1 MNLIVLGKK
10 IQAGFDKRGRLFFSR
25 RKAYSLRKKII
36 KEKNNQVVD
45 NKLKKDLKAYSKDTF
60 GNSAY
65 WPWLALY
72 TEIRGEFKHGWLPD
86 DYYTVI
92 FLDEYCPEDAR
103 ISNYKTF
110 DHRLFPGF
118 ALEPVLVKISGQFY
132 DSNKRELT
140 IHEAQELLTGYGEEV
155 VVKED
160 SQLGGSSVKFIES
173 TNIKLSSFFHL
184 PNFIIQPLIKQH
196 ETLNKLSH
204 NAVSTVRIIT
214 FLNKNG
220 EIETKYTNFRFGVGD
235 SRVDN
240 TSAGGGFCFI
250 DADGYLSEVAFDG
263 MGMELGNKH
272 SDTAFKFKNIKIP
285 NYDIILESC
294 IKSHRHYPYVKII
307 GWDVAVNKKGNPV
320 LLEWNADPGLWLSEA
335 LIGPRFEDDF

>member
-10 IQAGFDKRGRLFFSR
+10 IQAGINKRGRLFFSR
-25 RKAYSLRKKII
+25 RKAHSLRKKLI
-36 KEKNNQVVD
+36 KEKNHQVVD
-45 NKLKKDLKAYSKDTF
+45 NELKKDLKSYSKETF
-60 GNSAY
+60 GNNAY

-72 TEIRGEFKHGWLPD
+72 TEIRGEFKPGWLPD

-92 FLDEYCPEDAR
+92 LLDEYCPEDAR

-118 ALEPVLVKISGQFY
+118 ALEPLLVKVSGQFY
-132 DSNKRELT
+132 DSNKRAQT
-140 IHEAQELLTGYGEEV
+140 IHEAQKVLNYYSKEV
-155 VVKED
+155 VIKED
-160 SQLGGSSVKFIES
+160 SQLGGGSVKFIES
-173 TNIKLSSFFHL
+173 TKIKLSDFSYL

-196 ETLNKLSH
+196 ETLNRLSH

-214 FLNKNG
+214 FLKDNG
-220 EIETKYTNFRFGVGD
+220 EIETKYSKFRFGVGD

-250 DADGYLSEVAFDG
+250 DADGTLSEVAFDG
-263 MGMELGNKH
+263 GGTKMGNKH
-272 SDTAFKFKNIKIP
+272 PDTGFEFKNTKIP
-285 NYDIILESC
+285 NYDMILENC
-294 IKSHRHYPYVKII
+294 IKSHRIYPYVKII
-307 GWDVAVNKKGNPV
+307 GWDVTVNEKGDPV

-335 LIGPRFEDDF
+335 LIGPRFANDF